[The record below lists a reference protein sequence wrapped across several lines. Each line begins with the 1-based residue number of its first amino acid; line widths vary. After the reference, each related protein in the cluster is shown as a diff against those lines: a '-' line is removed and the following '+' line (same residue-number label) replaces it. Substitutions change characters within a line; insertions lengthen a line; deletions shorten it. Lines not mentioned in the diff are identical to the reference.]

1 MVRAIEVGSTDGIGF
16 GRPVCEEP
24 DLPNKLISGEVSSA
38 LNTLIDI
45 NDFGIGG
52 AVAGIQIIQIA
63 CGYKPTSTVDKKSVE
78 QFMAVLGAFGKE
90 TQENAQKKIV
100 VAGFPQK
107 WIEELK
113 A

>member
-1 MVRAIEVGSTDGIGF
+1 
-16 GRPVCEEP
+16 
-24 DLPNKLISGEVSSA
+24 
-38 LNTLIDI
+38 
-45 NDFGIGG
+45 
-52 AVAGIQIIQIA
+52 
-63 CGYKPTSTVDKKSVE
+63 
-78 QFMAVLGAFGKE
+78 MAVLGAFGKE